1 METRII
7 IFHRKS
13 LNKSLVKGFNR
24 MGKTFIKEFS
34 SFNSICI
41 KFQIPDSATNSTVTY
56 F

>member
-7 IFHRKS
+7 ILHRKS
-13 LNKSLVKGFNR
+13 LNKSLDKGFNI
-24 MGKTFIKEFS
+24 MEKIFIKEFS

-41 KFQIPDSATNSTVTY
+41 EFKIPDSATNSTMIY